1 MPIRPAQESDLL
13 HLIGLLRDA
22 ALPIEG
28 VADHLNDFRVACD
41 VTGKVVGGVG
51 LETYGTVGLLR
62 SLVVDP
68 THRGQGI
75 AATLCRELLA
85 AARDKGM
92 TEVFLLTTDA
102 ADYFTRHGFQPCER
116 SVAPAAIQETTEYC
130 CLCPETAVLMRLNL
144 SPAGAQ

>member
-13 HLIGLLRDA
+13 HLIRLLREA

-28 VADHLNDFRVACD
+28 VADHLNDFLVACD

-62 SLVVDP
+62 SVVVDP
-68 THRGQGI
+68 AHRGQGV

-85 AARDKGM
+85 AARDKGL
-92 TEVFLLTTDA
+92 TDVFLLTTDA
-102 ADYFTRHGFQPCER
+102 ADYFTRHGFKPCER
-116 SVAPAAIQETTEYC
+116 SAAPPGIQATEEYC
-130 CLCPETAVLMRLNL
+130 HLCPETAVFMRLIL
-144 SPAGAQ
+144 SPVGK